1 MKCEHGLTWDTRCQY
16 CGSPCYHDEM
26 QSSDK
31 CKQCFVED
39 CSHTDTYKELG
50 HYKIQNS
57 VEILE
62 SCLKCKCFRTIT
74 LYYTGNNVI
83 AAKWDHDEVNVE

>member
-1 MKCEHGLTWDTRCQY
+1 MSYDTKCQY
-16 CGSPCYHDEM
+16 CGAECYYDEM
-26 QSSDK
+26 HNGWK
-31 CKQCFVED
+31 CKSCHVQD

-50 HYKIQNS
+50 NYKIQTS

-62 SCLKCKCFRTIT
+62 SCLKCKCFRSIT

-83 AAKWDHDEVNVE
+83 SAKWDHDEVHLDQD